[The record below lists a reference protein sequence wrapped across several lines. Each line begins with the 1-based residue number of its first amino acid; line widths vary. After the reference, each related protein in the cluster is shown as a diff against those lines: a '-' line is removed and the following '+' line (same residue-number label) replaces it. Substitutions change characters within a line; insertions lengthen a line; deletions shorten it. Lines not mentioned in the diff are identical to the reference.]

1 MERLIDKYLPADY
14 HDTFIVKAQKPAE
27 QIIPK
32 ELIKK
37 IFNHSPAWLNFL
49 MKVRNI
55 LVKPLGLETGKVLK
69 TEDCIIEDT
78 ENEAIMRKDDKHLL
92 FYASIAKIGNDLIDI
107 TTVVQY
113 HNALGKA
120 YFFFIKPFHK
130 MIVPRVAKELI

>member
-1 MERLIDKYLPADY
+1 
-14 HDTFIVKAQKPAE
+14 
-27 QIIPK
+27 
-32 ELIKK
+32 
-37 IFNHSPAWLNFL
+37 

-55 LVKPLGLETGKVLK
+55 LVKPLGLFETGKVLK

-92 FYASIAKIGNDLIDI
+92 FYVSIAKIGNDLIDI

-120 YFFFIKPFHK
+120 LFLLY
-130 MIVPRVAKELI
+130 

>member
-14 HDTFIVKAQKPAE
+14 HDTFVLKSRKPAE

-78 ENEAIMRKDDKHLL
+78 ENEAIMRKDDKHSLVSGKLL
-92 FYASIAKIGNDLIDI
+92 LRIRKYLINNIFRGQTPVHDLKCLHLQS
-107 TTVVQY
+107 VS
-113 HNALGKA
+113 
-120 YFFFIKPFHK
+120 
-130 MIVPRVAKELI
+130 

>member
-14 HDTFIVKAQKPAE
+14 HDTFVLKSRKPAE

-69 TEDCIIEDT
+69 TEDCII
-78 ENEAIMRKDDKHLL
+78 
-92 FYASIAKIGNDLIDI
+92 DI

>member
-14 HDTFIVKAQKPAE
+14 HDTFV
-27 QIIPK
+27 
-32 ELIKK
+32 
-37 IFNHSPAWLNFL
+37 L
-49 MKVRNI
+49 M
-55 LVKPLGLETGKVLK
+55 
-69 TEDCIIEDT
+69 CIRD
-78 ENEAIMRKDDKHLL
+78 R
-92 FYASIAKIGNDLIDI
+92 IGNDLIDI

>member
-69 TEDCIIEDT
+69 TDT

-92 FYASIAKIGNDLIDI
+92 FYVSIAKIGNDLIDI